1 MIRGEFEVLFAPDAV
16 LSALGLAV
24 FLLFALS
31 AMGAGSV
38 AVLTAFSGRKKTK
51 VFADKLAKQ
60 MAEFGVI
67 VLGLCLILISIRW
80 GLWTF
85 ADWEVSSIWRR
96 FYHLFFDIPGHL
108 AFVATLTSI
117 IFTRV
122 WKQKKKSSSVHY
134 VLGSLSMLVWLATLM
149 LFVLG
154 WLETRA
160 DVPMQQMDLHALPAL
175 LLEPL
180 PWLIFAQGLFLGL
193 ALAGGMGMVY
203 LVIRRNREDY
213 GRDYYA
219 WAVRSCAGRALS
231 SGIVQVF
238 WGVALYFAA
247 TLPWADMAL
256 RDVGTWSDLAVQAL
270 SASPA
275 FAPMLMFL
283 GLCLL
288 AWISLIP
295 LIKSQTPLR
304 LKGMMFVHLLFIAAG
319 LTFLAMAYE
328 RMLGM

>member
-1 MIRGEFEVLFAPDAV
+1 MIREEFVALFAPDAV
-16 LSALGLAV
+16 LPALGLAV
-24 FLLFALS
+24 LLLFALS

-38 AVLTAFSGRKKTK
+38 SVLTAFAGRKKTK

-67 VLGLCLILISIRW
+67 VLGLCLILVSVRW
-80 GLWTF
+80 GLWAF
-85 ADWEVSSIWRR
+85 ADWRVSTAWQQ

-108 AFVATLTSI
+108 AFVATLMSI
-117 IFTRV
+117 IFTRT

-134 VLGSLSMLVWLATLM
+134 VLGALSSLVWLATLM
-149 LFVLG
+149 LFVVG
-154 WLETRA
+154 WLEMRA
-160 DVPMQQMDLHALPAL
+160 EGPMQKMDLHALPAL
-175 LLEPL
+175 LQEPL
-180 PWLIFAQGLFLGL
+180 PWLIWAQGVFLMM
-193 ALAGGMGMVY
+193 AVAGGMGMVY

-219 WAVRSCAGRALS
+219 WAARSCAGRALS
-231 SGIVQVF
+231 SGIVQVI
-238 WGVALYFAA
+238 WGVVLYFAV

-256 RDVGTWSDLAVQAL
+256 QDVGTWPDLAVQAL
-270 SASPA
+270 PASPA
-275 FAPMLMFL
+275 FVPMLMFL

-304 LKGMMFVHLLFIAAG
+304 LKGLMFVHLLFMVAG

-328 RMLGM
+328 RMFGM